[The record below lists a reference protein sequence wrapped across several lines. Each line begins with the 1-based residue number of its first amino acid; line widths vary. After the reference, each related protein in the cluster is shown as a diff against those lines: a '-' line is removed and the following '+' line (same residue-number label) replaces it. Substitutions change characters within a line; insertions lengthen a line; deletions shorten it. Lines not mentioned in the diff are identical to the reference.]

1 MGETSRSQIISVG
14 LAIFSML
21 FGAGNLM
28 FPIAVGMM
36 SGDLNFFGLSGFLLT
51 AVILPITGI
60 VAMILF
66 DGDYKSFFYRLG
78 DLPGFL
84 IILACMLI
92 IGPIIAIPRIV
103 TLSHIMISPF
113 IPEISSLV
121 FALIFLGVTFLLTFR
136 ESKIMDL
143 LGKFISPVLLISLM
157 IIIVKGFIYAGDPL
171 KASDTALNLF
181 IKNIQFGYGTMD
193 LFGGIFFAS
202 IVLTILKEN
211 LGHVTDVKSLK
222 KLAIIGFKA
231 GLLGTFLLGLI
242 YVGLSYLGVYYG
254 FGLENA
260 NAGEIFRDVSIRI
273 LGSYGALVIAIAVL
287 FACLSTSIALY
298 AVVGEYLQKEVFR
311 NKIKFVP
318 SLIILSLLCLPLSMY
333 GLDYVLAL
341 TAGPILYIGYPVLI
355 AITFLNIA
363 YKWFDFKPIKIP
375 VLVVTIAMV
384 LKYFFM

>member
-136 ESKIMDL
+136 ENKIMDL